1 MLTSRVEY
9 GLVSE
14 NVCEHTTRY
23 DSVLFGNRRTPTAM
37 DWSLGSFGDV
47 RLDRVG
53 ASILE
58 RMTLRKTVCLRR
70 LGGDR
75 GGELRFGRFFSNDGA
90 ASPRLGPGEEGQGLR
105 RPRARDD
112 RGRCADRSLP
122 GPGRWRG
129 LDTGW
134 RGRDRSP

>member
-1 MLTSRVEY
+1 MLTSRVAY

-75 GGELRFGRFFSNDGA
+75 GGELRFDHFFAYEKVTAERSVDDCRRPTGPA
-90 ASPRLGPGEEGQGLR
+90 AS
-105 RPRARDD
+105 
-112 RGRCADRSLP
+112 GRHLVTSC
-122 GPGRWRG
+122 
-129 LDTGW
+129 DT
-134 RGRDRSP
+134 

>member
-1 MLTSRVEY
+1 MLTSRVAY

-75 GGELRFGRFFSNDGA
+75 GGELRFGRFFANEKVTAERIVDDWG
-90 ASPRLGPGEEGQGLR
+90 GQPG
-105 RPRARDD
+105 RPR
-112 RGRCADRSLP
+112 P
-122 GPGRWRG
+122 GGTCWPSRTHLR
-129 LDTGW
+129 
-134 RGRDRSP
+134 